1 MNNIHYTTSNIFSG
15 TSSHQSI
22 TLHGEGL
29 KINGMAG
36 NHIVDIGINM
46 EDISNEAVSALKT
59 IVADSALEDDC
70 NINESNIII
79 PIVQERKF

>member
-1 MNNIHYTTSNIFSG
+1 
-15 TSSHQSI
+15 
-22 TLHGEGL
+22 
-29 KINGMAG
+29 MAG

-70 NINESNIII
+70 NINESDVII
-79 PIVQERKF
+79 PIVQERKFWII

>member
-1 MNNIHYTTSNIFSG
+1 MNNIHHITSNIFSG

-46 EDISNEAVSALKT
+46 EDISNEAVSALRT
-59 IVADSALEDDC
+59 IVADSSLEDDY
-70 NINESNIII
+70 NITESNVVI